1 MNRERELDDVR
12 RGYDRAVLDEALARA
27 ERRLELSRSVI
38 ALRVAEGRDH
48 ERLDRLAHETAQRRK
63 RLRAEVTRSRAE
75 R

>member
-1 MNRERELDDVR
+1 MDREHELDDVR
-12 RGYDRAVLDEALARA
+12 RRYDRAVLNEATARA
-27 ERRLELSRSVI
+27 EWQLELLRSVI